1 MASLG
6 NYSEAS
12 RDHLRNQNPVIV
24 KQAFNMR
31 MQLSAYWKSV
41 ILRLVDGVALHLL
54 YFVKNLVET
63 NLEKFIL
70 DELIGKAGIEKMLH
84 ETPATEAEGEAS
96 ERFQRRR
103 GKSYGSFNHQR

>member
-1 MASLG
+1 M
-6 NYSEAS
+6 
-12 RDHLRNQNPVIV
+12 RNQNPVNI

-54 YFVKNLVET
+54 YSVKNLVET
-63 NLEKFIL
+63 NLQKFIL

-84 ETPATEAEGEAS
+84 ETSTTARKRDRLKQKVKLLKDRLIINGD
-96 ERFQRRR
+96 
-103 GKSYGSFNHQR
+103 